1 MELTQDLIADNNNKL
16 RKMKIATLVLIG
28 TLFASSMAMSLTSKS
43 DQFEEFMPQED
54 FKTWAIDFGHGFVDG
69 VTFNFTAN
77 GTAPQCRTGIEAVG
91 TIIDEIKGLYEAIK
105 DGTFNTL
112 EVITFLSKVQ
122 TTITSIASDCHFLEL
137 YTSIVGLFNPFA
149 LILKFLSL
157 LIFKIPSLVVT
168 EYEFF
173 KGLFT
178 LNGYLMGLATGR
190 NLSII
195 TGWEIY

>member
-1 MELTQDLIADNNNKL
+1 
-16 RKMKIATLVLIG
+16 MKFATLVLIG
-28 TLFASSMAMSLTSKS
+28 TLFASSMAMSLTSKP

-69 VTFNFTAN
+69 VSFNFSVN
-77 GTAPQCRTGIEAVG
+77 GTEPKCRTEIEAIG
-91 TIIDEIKGLYEAIK
+91 TIIDEIKGLYETIK

-122 TTITSIASDCHFLEL
+122 STVTGIASDCQFFSL
-137 YTSIVGLFNPFA
+137 YASIVSLFNPFS

-168 EYEFF
+168 EYDFF
-173 KGLFT
+173 RGLFT
-178 LNGYLMGLATGR
+178 LNGYLMGKATGR